1 MKDNNLLSDEQG
13 GGRRARCAD
22 NKVMTIRMACELRK
36 CKNEEAIIM
45 LLDAKAA
52 FDRADHFAFLVA
64 LFALG
69 VNRSFIS
76 MTESWLMSTK
86 MHPTTARGENDKHF
100 MIKHGLNQGT
110 LLAACG
116 WIVHYNVILKTI
128 ETSHKGCEFQDHK
141 GKTITEIIAP
151 TIMDDATLIINGNNV
166 KKRAQEI
173 LHLHQKTLQILG
185 GCYSNSK
192 LKHAHAH
199 PSTTEKLTTIEGKE
213 IE

>member
-1 MKDNNLLSDEQG
+1 MFSDEQG
-13 GGRRARCAD
+13 GGRRERCVD
-22 NKVMTIRMACELRK
+22 NEVMTIRMACELSK

-128 ETSHKGCEFQDHK
+128 ETSHKGCKFHDHK
-141 GKTITEIIAP
+141 RKTTAEIAAP
-151 TIMDDATLIINGNNV
+151 TVVDNATLMINGSNV
-166 KKRAQEI
+166 KRRAQEV
-173 LHLHQKTLQILG
+173 LHLRQKTF
-185 GCYSNSK
+185 
-192 LKHAHAH
+192 
-199 PSTTEKLTTIEGKE
+199 
-213 IE
+213 